1 MEFLAFEGRWNAFW
15 MLSQCKMSKSF
26 SQELCSWW
34 TSFNTNSSVKQSARL
49 FRLSSN
55 FIQIKVFSLWPMK
68 GAWSSVL
75 MLRSRPS
82 GKQLEI
88 LGHGFCSFGLF
99 SFYLFKSRH
108 LFVHFKPLNCG
119 GSSVKKPLKGLCPLG
134 SPGKIQEM
142 WSIDLFKV
150 NWRLHIYKSIFG
162 WADITWS
169 DLYLYLTPYLWLVLT
184 YDGIQWDSNT
194 ECYCK
199 RW

>member
-1 MEFLAFEGRWNAFW
+1 MEFLAFEGRRNAFW

-150 NWRLHIYKSIFG
+150 NWRLHIFKKWAIPHLSTLNNVFVHYKISSVTAWIYEV
-162 WADITWS
+162 S
-169 DLYLYLTPYLWLVLT
+169 QLPLTLKFE
-184 YDGIQWDSNT
+184 Q
-194 ECYCK
+194 
-199 RW
+199 